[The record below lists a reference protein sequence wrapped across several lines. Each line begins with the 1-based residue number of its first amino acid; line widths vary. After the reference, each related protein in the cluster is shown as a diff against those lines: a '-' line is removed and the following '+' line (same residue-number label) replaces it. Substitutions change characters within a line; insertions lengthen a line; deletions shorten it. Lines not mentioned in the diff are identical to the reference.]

1 MPTEQMSNANK
12 PLSADGKT
20 YHVETKWGQ
29 VANRILTVGDPQRA
43 RLISQQL
50 DKVLFE
56 HMSHRGILTITG
68 VYRGL
73 PVSIVAIG
81 MGLSMMDFF
90 VREVRMVVKGPMT
103 IVRLG
108 SCGSICDA
116 RAGDVIVASAAFGIT
131 TNYSFYTT
139 AVEDP
144 PSNRLPVEP
153 YILWPSVQPDAR
165 LTGSV
170 TASIAR
176 KLGGPDCVFE
186 GEVGNADG
194 FYGSQGRV
202 GDDFYDANASLL
214 DRVRA
219 THPNA
224 AALEM
229 ESHTLFHL
237 ASISTGPSGARHPPS
252 IRAACAL
259 VVFADRSGNSFIDP
273 SKTAAIYT
281 DVSAA
286 VLDALV
292 ADAPAQ
298 SPDMHPAEGSVWEGE
313 L

>member
-20 YHVETKWGQ
+20 YHVETGRGQ

-68 VYRGL
+68 VYGGL

-90 VREVRMVVKGPMT
+90 VREVRMVVEGPLT

-131 TNYSFYTT
+131 TNYAFYTT
-139 AVEDP
+139 AAEDP
-144 PSNRLPVEP
+144 PSSSLPAEA
-153 YILWPSVQPDAR
+153 YILWPSVEPDAR
-165 LTGSV
+165 LTRGV
-170 TASIAR
+170 GASIAQ
-176 KLGGPDCVFE
+176 KLGDPGRLFT

-194 FYGSQGRV
+194 FYGSQGRA
-202 GDDFYDANASLL
+202 GDDFDDANATLL
-214 DRVRA
+214 ARIRA
-219 THPNA
+219 THPKA

-229 ESHTLFHL
+229 ESHMLFHL
-237 ASISTGPSGARHPPS
+237 ASISTGPTGARRPPS

-259 VVFADRSGNSFIDP
+259 VVFADRSGNAFIDP
-273 SKTAAIYT
+273 SKAAAIYS

-298 SPDMHPAEGSVWEGE
+298 TPDMHPAEGSVWEGE